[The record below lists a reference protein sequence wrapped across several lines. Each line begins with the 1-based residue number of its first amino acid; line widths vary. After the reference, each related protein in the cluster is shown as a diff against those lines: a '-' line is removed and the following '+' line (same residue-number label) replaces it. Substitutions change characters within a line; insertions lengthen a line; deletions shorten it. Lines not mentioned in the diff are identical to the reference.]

1 MPEYADLADAY
12 RVERNRGRFK
22 VLFRYRRTFNAN
34 RRRRVIP
41 ARRVE
46 KPRALLRREN
56 EFYSLAYARDVIES
70 WRQDYNAFQ
79 PHKSLGNRT
88 PEEFARD
95 LEITDS
101 LHLSA
106 A

>member
-1 MPEYADLADAY
+1 MCKIKKSLDVS
-12 RVERNRGRFK
+12 R
-22 VLFRYRRTFNAN
+22 LF
-34 RRRRVIP
+34 
-41 ARRVE
+41 
-46 KPRALLRREN
+46 
-56 EFYSLAYARDVIES
+56 SLAYARDVIES
-70 WRQDYNAFQ
+70 WCQDYNAFE

>member
-1 MPEYADLADAY
+1 MTSQRPVPFKAFTITDMQATLPD
-12 RVERNRGRFK
+12 RLGRTLYQIFHG
-22 VLFRYRRTFNAN
+22 VAAPVFL
-34 RRRRVIP
+34 P
-41 ARRVE
+41 
-46 KPRALLRREN
+46 
-56 EFYSLAYARDVIES
+56 YARDVEAMLRYLVDGS
-70 WRQDYNAFQ
+70 SPDCY
-79 PHKSLGNRT
+79 PTGED